1 MQTPYKQITIVSGK
15 GGTGKT
21 TVLASFAALAENKVL
36 ADCDVDA
43 ANLYLL
49 LDPEP
54 KVTEDFWGARIAVR
68 DPDRCQ
74 KCGQCEA
81 HCRFEAITV
90 EEVNEANCEGC
101 GLCVLVCPNEA
112 LHMKRIVNGV
122 FYISETAYGP
132 MVHARLKPAAENSG
146 RLVSKVRQGAEN
158 VALEQDLP
166 YILIDGPPGIGCT
179 VTASLVDVD
188 LALVVT
194 EPSLSGMH
202 DMERMVELAGHFQVP
217 VAMII
222 NKADINPEN
231 TATIGE
237 FCNNHHIPLVAEL
250 PFDEVVVA
258 ANAAQKPLVEYDNGP
273 VSQGITQAWAR
284 LGELLDYPAA
294 GGLFL
299 S

>member
-1 MQTPYKQITIVSGK
+1 MQNPYQQITIISGK

-21 TVLASFAALAENKVL
+21 TVLASFAALAKNKVL

-49 LDPEP
+49 LSPEP
-54 KVTEDFWGARIAVR
+54 KLTEEFWGAQIAVR
-68 DPDRCQ
+68 DVDRCQ
-74 KCGQCEA
+74 GCGACEA

-101 GLCVLVCPNEA
+101 GLCVLVCPHQA
-112 LHMKRIVNGV
+112 LHMERIVNGI

-132 MVHARLKPAAENSG
+132 MVHAKLKPAAESSG

-158 VALEQDLP
+158 IALEQGRP

-188 LALVVT
+188 QAVVVT

-202 DMERMVELAGHFQVP
+202 DMERVVELAGYFQIPTAV
-217 VAMII
+217 II
-222 NKADINPEN
+222 NKADINLEN
-231 TATIGE
+231 TATIRE
-237 FCNNHHIPLVAEL
+237 FCANHGIPLLAEL

-258 ANAAQKPLVEYDNGP
+258 ANAAQQPLVEYDNGP
-273 VSQGITQAWAR
+273 VSQGIRQAWAR
-284 LGELLDYPAA
+284 LRALL
-294 GGLFL
+294 
-299 S
+299 